1 MENNALTEK
10 GLLATLNA
18 ALAIHAHAEIMHL
31 FTELACLYI
40 GKGLTQE
47 GADLLA
53 FILKQPELEEGTRHQ
68 AADAYDDLASY
79 ICPRVLFDAQDFASK
94 ARLEDVIDYVFASVD
109 VE

>member
-47 GADLLA
+47 GADLIA
-53 FILKQPELEEGTRHQ
+53 PYDIPPPPAPPTTATSPR
-68 AADAYDDLASY
+68 AAVKPTSRAKPPSRKRDGGQGS
-79 ICPRVLFDAQDFASK
+79 LF
-94 ARLEDVIDYVFASVD
+94 
-109 VE
+109 